1 MKSGLQSAAE
11 LWAKNDFWNGGR
23 SAIFMNFLEM
33 FIFGYLAVIRF
44 QICSWV
50 PGFIKI
56 EWFFMEI
63 PGLFD
68 MSLKNLGFLGF
79 FKKPKKPKKS
89 EFRFFRFLENKNLMS
104 EVFKF
109 FSLIM
114 QLI

>member
-79 FKKPKKPKKS
+79 
-89 EFRFFRFLENKNLMS
+89 LKNLKNLKS
-104 EVFKF
+104 PNLGFLGF
-109 FSLIM
+109 F
-114 QLI
+114 